1 MACWSTSFLVEH
13 SLASWGFVGQQF
25 PLLSKSEYLNKTLKK
40 RETSLQNKAG
50 VLNND
55 SEDEEDSLVILRLC
69 EFPGSVESFEMCAK
83 FCYGITFTLNASNVS
98 AVRCAAE
105 YLEMTEAIEKSNLI
119 FKLEVFFNS
128 SILRGWKDSILC
140 LQQSK
145 SFIPWAEHLKVL
157 TLILFFSPFPPP
169 VSKPTPRLSSSRLS
183 SLICV
188 WFRCCT

>member
-50 VLNND
+50 VLND
-55 SEDEEDSLVILRLC
+55 SADEEDSSVILRLC

-128 SILRGWKDSILC
+128 SILHGWKDSILC

-157 TLILFFSPFPPP
+157 PLILSFPPFPHQF
-169 VSKPTPRLSSSRLS
+169 LSLNPGW
-183 SLICV
+183 V
-188 WFRCCT
+188 PQH

>member
-40 RETSLQNKAG
+40 RETSLRNKAG

-157 TLILFFSPFPPP
+157 TLILFFPPFPHQF
-169 VSKPTPRLSSSRLS
+169 LSLNPGW
-183 SLICV
+183 V
-188 WFRCCT
+188 PQG